1 VSERRNRLLL
11 VDGHAYA
18 YRAFFAIRQ
27 LRSPTGQPTNAV
39 FGFIKM
45 LLRLEGAVQPTHAAV
60 IWDGGLDSGRVESLP
75 GYKAQ
80 RPPMPD
86 DLEAQ
91 LDEIQEW
98 LDAAGRVSLCH
109 EGVEADDW
117 IATAAR
123 SAVRAGFQVII
134 ASPDKDFMQLVTDDV
149 GIINPGDKSER
160 VWTAQD
166 VEARSGV
173 KPEQIVDWLALV
185 GDSVDN
191 IPGVAGVGPK
201 TAANL
206 LRQFGSVERL
216 FGQLDQVASGRI
228 RQALATAE
236 PDVRRNCELI
246 RLKDG
251 LDCEGEV
258 GNWTLGAGEDARLG
272 ALYERWGFRTL
283 LQELNERVAAR
294 QQGSLL

>member
-1 VSERRNRLLL
+1 MRRPRNVSERRNRLLL

-173 KPEQIVDWLALV
+173 KPEQIVD
-185 GDSVDN
+185 N